1 MLDGTTVV
9 PRVWSQTQCL
19 IDLLFSGTPESTIFH
34 VILPGTS
41 DGFYKFTPWARVNP
55 TILNIA
61 CFSQSVLPWSK
72 KEVDPCL
79 HFLGCSI
86 SGSKMTSGWVVYIL
100 QSGLIAFLIKSSLYW
115 SICFFFGGVES
126 WMLLGCAGRIGDR
139 WRAGEGFLQ
148 SHNETRKYGKLH
160 RIISMKMNEH

>member
-115 SICFFFGGVES
+115 SICFFFLRG
-126 WMLLGCAGRIGDR
+126 WKLNAARLC
-139 WRAGEGFLQ
+139 RANWWSLARRRRVSPIPQWNQKIWEVA
-148 SHNETRKYGKLH
+148 
-160 RIISMKMNEH
+160 